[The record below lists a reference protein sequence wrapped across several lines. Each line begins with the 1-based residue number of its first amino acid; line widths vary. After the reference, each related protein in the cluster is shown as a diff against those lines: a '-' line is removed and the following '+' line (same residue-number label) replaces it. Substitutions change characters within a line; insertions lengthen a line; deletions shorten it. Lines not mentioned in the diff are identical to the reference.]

1 MDHSRDIPDAEAR
14 ARLQTEARQVVRH
27 IRAHTVTY
35 DTEDFATA
43 AVMALVA
50 KREFQLMRHL
60 GKLFGTKIVE
70 YPQDDEHWANHLLAE
85 LAEACASLMDSYGE
99 VEGR

>member
-1 MDHSRDIPDAEAR
+1 MDFEDDNPDGEAR
-14 ARLQTEARQVVRH
+14 ARLKSEARQIVRH

-60 GKLFGTKIVE
+60 GKLFGTQFIE

-85 LAEACASLMDSYGE
+85 LAEACANLMDSYGE